1 MKEIKSKKINVK
13 DVFNEWYTV
22 PSYQR
27 HYVWEEDNITAL
39 LEDVKEN
46 YIERADEE
54 YFLGSYIIQSKDGNN
69 DLLDGQQRITTLF
82 LLFAFLRDYE
92 KTQDQFRDVFQKYI
106 YQAEQ
111 PMEGIDER
119 VRLSYEIR
127 GNVKSFINDFIIPKS
142 SITENWN
149 LIEEKALD
157 IKENL
162 SIQHICKALRCFKKF
177 FDEND
182 DIDLIKFV
190 KFINVNLVMIN
201 ISADTLEDAFRMF
214 SIMNDRGVKLG
225 NADILKSSNLEVIPD
240 KKDMENYAREW
251 EELQAN
257 LGNDFDRFLSY
268 VRTLFVKTKA
278 KLGLLEEYNKNIF
291 KTGLLQKGKPFFEA
305 IKSYYSI
312 YNKVI
317 QLDNNDNYPYC
328 NLIHVLNSG
337 NLPTDWVPVIM
348 CYYKRFKDEN
358 LVEFT
363 KLVACKA
370 IADMIC
376 GESPTKRIE
385 NMNKIMPVVERSSN
399 TLDILSNS
407 QIFSFDKDLF
417 MHNIQSDIYGKT
429 FAKTLLLLLEYM
441 YQDNSILHTF
451 NLVSIEH
458 ILPQKPSA
466 NSQWNKDFTEDERIN
481 NVHKIGNLCIIGRR
495 KNTSLSNLDYQEK
508 RKKYFERNI
517 GNFARTLS
525 IYHRYPDLWTLAEQ
539 QENTNIALSDIKKM
553 FNIV

>member
-1 MKEIKSKKINVK
+1 M
-13 DVFNEWYTV
+13 
-22 PSYQR
+22 
-27 HYVWEEDNITAL
+27 
-39 LEDVKEN
+39 
-46 YIERADEE
+46 
-54 YFLGSYIIQSKDGNN
+54 
-69 DLLDGQQRITTLF
+69 
-82 LLFAFLRDYE
+82 
-92 KTQDQFRDVFQKYI
+92 
-106 YQAEQ
+106 
-111 PMEGIDER
+111 
-119 VRLSYEIR
+119 
-127 GNVKSFINDFIIPKS
+127 
-142 SITENWN
+142 
-149 LIEEKALD
+149 
-157 IKENL
+157 
-162 SIQHICKALRCFKKF
+162 
-177 FDEND
+177 
-182 DIDLIKFV
+182 
-190 KFINVNLVMIN
+190 
-201 ISADTLEDAFRMF
+201 
-214 SIMNDRGVKLG
+214 
-225 NADILKSSNLEVIPD
+225 
-240 KKDMENYAREW
+240 
-251 EELQAN
+251 
-257 LGNDFDRFLSY
+257 
-268 VRTLFVKTKA
+268 
-278 KLGLLEEYNKNIF
+278 
-291 KTGLLQKGKPFFEA
+291 
-305 IKSYYSI
+305 
-312 YNKVI
+312 
-317 QLDNNDNYPYC
+317 DNNDNYQYC

-385 NMNKIMPVVERSSN
+385 NMNKIMPVVECSSN

-417 MHNIQSDIYGKT
+417 MHNVQSDIYGKT

-451 NLVSIEH
+451 NMVSIEH

-525 IYHRYPDLWTLAEQ
+525 IYHRYPDLWTLAEL
-539 QENTNIALSDIKKM
+539 QENTNIALYDIKKM
-553 FNIV
+553 FNVV

>member
-1 MKEIKSKKINVK
+1 M
-13 DVFNEWYTV
+13 
-22 PSYQR
+22 
-27 HYVWEEDNITAL
+27 
-39 LEDVKEN
+39 
-46 YIERADEE
+46 
-54 YFLGSYIIQSKDGNN
+54 GSYIIQSKDGNN

-291 KTGLLQKGKPFFEA
+291 KTGLLQKGKPFLEA

-317 QLDNNDNYPYC
+317 QLDNNDNYQYC

-348 CYYKRFKDEN
+348 CYYKRFKDEK

-525 IYHRYPDLWTLAEQ
+525 IYHRYPDLWTLAEL